1 MIKLHCTRL
10 QRTRIN
16 RRGRLPQSAKTF
28 WSRRVGE
35 EEITLSKKAEKAEL
49 ICSKH
54 RETAEPQSKGEDIP
68 EAPSKQK
75 KIIINSIKIVAV
87 LLFKIINIFNNSS
100 SVKMGGRGRWNMR
113 FNSKFVLFAPTSS
126 FPSTQGGS
134 TRALPCPTPA
144 QNSQTKKG
152 AKLCHLGGVLPFV
165 FHQSE
170 KADFV

>member
-49 ICSKH
+49 IYSKH

-68 EAPSKQK
+68 EAPSKQKK

-100 SVKMGGRGRWNMR
+100 SVKMGG
-113 FNSKFVLFAPTSS
+113 
-126 FPSTQGGS
+126 GGE
-134 TRALPCPTPA
+134 
-144 QNSQTKKG
+144 
-152 AKLCHLGGVLPFV
+152 GGT
-165 FHQSE
+165 
-170 KADFV
+170 